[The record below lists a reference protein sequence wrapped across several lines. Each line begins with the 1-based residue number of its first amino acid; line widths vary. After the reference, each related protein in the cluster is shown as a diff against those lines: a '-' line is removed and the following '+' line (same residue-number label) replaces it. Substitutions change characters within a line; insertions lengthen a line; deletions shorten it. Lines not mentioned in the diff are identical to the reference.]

1 MLGARNDMVYTRTLV
16 DIYLH
21 EPECTEGK
29 IYFAIICV
37 LQCTNIGIRVSE
49 AVLRCKES
57 NL

>member
-29 IYFAIICV
+29 IYFAIGVQFVMQLWCAAYGG
-37 LQCTNIGIRVSE
+37 IGPSRIAE
-49 AVLRCKES
+49 GM
-57 NL
+57 